1 MLPSQGT
8 VLQKIKSVYILK
20 KIFILLR
27 KKGKLEIAKYNKK
40 LQKKLNINI
49 NDYKNCSREI
59 EIEIIPSR
67 DIYGLFFNIGE
78 ENKKYCHIYFNDNYK
93 KIERNNLDKS
103 DRVKK

>member
-27 KKGKLEIAKYNKK
+27 KKGKLEIVKYNKK
-40 LQKKLNINI
+40 LQTKLNIDI

-59 EIEIIPSR
+59 EIKIIPSR
-67 DIYGLFFNIGE
+67 DIYGSFINIDE
-78 ENKKYCHIYFNDNYK
+78 ENKKYCYIYFNDNYK
-93 KIERNNLDKS
+93 KIER
-103 DRVKK
+103 